1 MDQTEWK
8 ILKFRYF
15 QFCRI
20 LNQFFFFFGSQNVR
34 NGPPKHFI
42 ASYCIFVSQ
51 KCNKMLMMMMA
62 IFCSSENHTKI
73 SVISVFTHFGWV
85 QVGIENSILK
95 SIMLHPYMCYCIAH
109 VAFAFR
115 SGVEGFNFT
124 FKKRWWHGALYL
136 SSSDNLQCVVMF
148 RNG

>member
-1 MDQTEWK
+1 MDQTERK
-8 ILKFRYF
+8 LLKFRYF

-20 LNQFFFFFGSQNVR
+20 QKYWTKLFFGSQNVR

-51 KCNKMLMMMMA
+51 NCNKLLRMMA

-73 SVISVFTHFGWV
+73 SVSVISVFTHFGWV
-85 QVGIENSILK
+85 QVGIENSIK
-95 SIMLHPYMCYCIAH
+95 SMLHPYMCYCIAH